1 MRPDPPPLVMHV
13 VHAFQVGGLENGVVN
28 LVNRMP
34 EHAYRHMIVSLT
46 DIGGIRQRLDRADV
60 RCIALDKGPGHGAWC
75 YPRMH
80 GLMRR
85 YRPAIVHTRNLAA
98 LEMTVPA
105 FAARVPVRIHG
116 EHGRDVGDLDGT
128 SRRHRLVRRL
138 YRPFVNHYI
147 ALSRDLSNYLTRD
160 VGIPHSRVTHVYN
173 GVDTLHFAPGRVQT
187 GRSGPFGDSRLFVF
201 GWLGRMAAVKN
212 PLLLARAFV
221 RMRQQDLATAHA
233 RLVVAGD
240 GMLRDAIRQ
249 VFADAELEQDVWMP
263 GERDDPHEVLRSL
276 DCFVLP
282 SLGEGIS
289 NTILEAMATE
299 LPVIATQVGGNPE
312 LVVDGVTG
320 QLVPSNDLDALVA
333 AMRRAVRDR
342 GWAREAGKAGRQ
354 RVLAEFS
361 LDAMV
366 RRYQAIYDASLRA
379 TSGRARHTLPLDET
393 SERV

>member
-1 MRPDPPPLVMHV
+1 
-13 VHAFQVGGLENGVVN
+13 
-28 LVNRMP
+28 
-34 EHAYRHMIVSLT
+34 
-46 DIGGIRQRLDRADV
+46 
-60 RCIALDKGPGHGAWC
+60 
-75 YPRMH
+75 
-80 GLMRR
+80 
-85 YRPAIVHTRNLAA
+85 
-98 LEMTVPA
+98 
-105 FAARVPVRIHG
+105 
-116 EHGRDVGDLDGT
+116 
-128 SRRHRLVRRL
+128 
-138 YRPFVNHYI
+138 
-147 ALSRDLSNYLTRD
+147 
-160 VGIPHSRVTHVYN
+160 
-173 GVDTLHFAPGRVQT
+173 
-187 GRSGPFGDSRLFVF
+187 
-201 GWLGRMAAVKN
+201 
-212 PLLLARAFV
+212 
-221 RMRQQDLATAHA
+221 
-233 RLVVAGD
+233 
-240 GMLRDAIRQ
+240 
-249 VFADAELEQDVWMP
+249 MP